1 MQTFEHTS
9 DKSYV
14 EFDASGR
21 PRAVVIGGMTDGA
34 GSGDVTD
41 VDSEAQA
48 ISEDFKRPPY

>member
-1 MQTFEHTS
+1 MQTFEHPS

-14 EFDASGR
+14 EFDPSGR
-21 PRAVVIGGMTDGA
+21 PRAVVIAGMNDRT